1 MGRMTCSFIREATI
15 VYVVCHILEMI
26 SRITCSFIR
35 EARITTEYALENL
48 NEVNTCK
55 LNIPKEI
62 NMVQ

>member
-1 MGRMTCSFIREATI
+1 
-15 VYVVCHILEMI
+15 MI